1 MSSYE
6 QSTGFL
12 VVRTARSMKKVLD
25 ARLAEYGITSSQ
37 HSVLNAL
44 AQKDG
49 LSLSEIGKRVYLDKP
64 AITGLADRLEKDGYV
79 VRKRTAR
86 DRRVIHLWLT
96 DKGRQL
102 LKEFEDVVA
111 TTDQELIQQLS
122 PEELGSFRNMLNRIW
137 KQANNR
143 STTNVS

>member
-25 ARLAEYGITSSQ
+25 ARLSEYGITSSQ
-37 HSVLNAL
+37 HSVLYTL
-44 AQKDG
+44 AQTDG
-49 LSLSEIGKRVYLDKP
+49 LSLSEIGKRVFLDKP

-122 PEELGSFRNMLNRIW
+122 PDELGSFRDMLNRIW
-137 KQANNR
+137 RQANN
-143 STTNVS
+143 TDTANVS

>member
-37 HSVLNAL
+37 HSVLDAL

>member
-25 ARLAEYGITSSQ
+25 ARLSEYGITSSQ
-37 HSVLNAL
+37 HSVLNTL
-44 AQKDG
+44 AQTDG
-49 LSLSEIGKRVYLDKP
+49 LSLSEIGKRVFLDKP

-122 PEELGSFRNMLNRIW
+122 PDELGSFRDMLNRIW
-137 KQANNR
+137 RQANN
-143 STTNVS
+143 TDTANVS

>member
-1 MSSYE
+1 MSSDE

-25 ARLAEYGITSSQ
+25 ARLSEYGITSSQ
-37 HSVLNAL
+37 HSVLNTL
-44 AQKDG
+44 AQTDG
-49 LSLSEIGKRVYLDKP
+49 LSLSEIGKRVFLDKP

-122 PEELGSFRNMLNRIW
+122 PDELGSFRDMLNRIW
-137 KQANNR
+137 RQANN
-143 STTNVS
+143 TDTANVS

>member
-37 HSVLNAL
+37 HSVLDAL

-49 LSLSEIGKRVYLDKP
+49 LSLSEIGKRVFLDKP

-79 VRKRTAR
+79 VRKRTAE

-96 DKGRQL
+96 EKGRQL

-111 TTDQELIQQLS
+111 TTDRELIQQLS
-122 PEELGSFRNMLNRIW
+122 PDELGSFRDMLNRIW
-137 KQANNR
+137 KQANNAG
-143 STTNVS
+143 TINVS

>member
-37 HSVLNAL
+37 HSVLDVL

-49 LSLSEIGKRVYLDKP
+49 LSLSEIGKRVFLDKP

-96 DKGRQL
+96 EKGRQL
-102 LKEFEDVVA
+102 LKKFEGVVA
-111 TTDQELIQQLS
+111 STDKELIRQLS
-122 PEELGSFRNMLNRIW
+122 PEELGSFRDMLNRIW
-137 KQANNR
+137 KQANG
-143 STTNVS
+143 TDTADVS